1 MNVNKARYGVVAMLV
16 LAAGCTHY
24 DKVSDRPNQDVLPP
38 KFARIALAF
47 GIAS

>member
-24 DKVSDRPNQDVLPP
+24 DKVSDPAPTKMYYRPSSRGL
-38 KFARIALAF
+38 L
-47 GIAS
+47 